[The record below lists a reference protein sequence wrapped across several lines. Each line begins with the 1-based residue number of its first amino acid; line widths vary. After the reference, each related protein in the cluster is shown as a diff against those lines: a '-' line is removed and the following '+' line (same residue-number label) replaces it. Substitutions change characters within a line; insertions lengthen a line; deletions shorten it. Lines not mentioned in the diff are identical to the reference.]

1 MAAKKGKMFGNMPMG
16 DDYAAEMKGVKKAKK
31 AKKAKKPVKAKKMA
45 IKKKVVK
52 KGY

>member
-31 AKKAKKPVKAKKMA
+31 ARSQRSSR
-45 IKKKVVK
+45 
-52 KGY
+52 